1 MGKQVTYGIGYTQA
15 DPIQEGYKYYIN
27 KYKEYLASHKTI
39 KAAKIAIELTAWL
52 AEESDE
58 VDDPED
64 PTFQQYLQVAIK
76 HCKRAIVTLERTI
89 DEHLLPK
96 YVHFVFL

>member
-1 MGKQVTYGIGYTQA
+1 MGKQVTYGIGYTRA

-27 KYKEYLASHKTI
+27 EYKEYLASHKKI
-39 KAAKIAIELTAWL
+39 KAAKVAIQLSTWL
-52 AEESDE
+52 AEEGDE

-64 PTFQQYLQVAIK
+64 TTFQQYLQVAIK
-76 HCKRAIVTLERTI
+76 HCKLAVTTLESTI

-96 YVHFVFL
+96 